1 MYHREATTLAKTEAW
16 DRIVT
21 VFKEK
26 WTGLIE
32 AATPV
37 VGVLE
42 RKGVKSHGEG
52 EGVYS
57 ND

>member
-1 MYHREATTLAKTEAW
+1 MQKML
-16 DRIVT
+16 
-21 VFKEK
+21 EK
-26 WTGLIE
+26 GMKDNMQAIKFCDG
-32 AATPV
+32 AMPV

-42 RKGVKSHGEG
+42 QKGVKSHGEG